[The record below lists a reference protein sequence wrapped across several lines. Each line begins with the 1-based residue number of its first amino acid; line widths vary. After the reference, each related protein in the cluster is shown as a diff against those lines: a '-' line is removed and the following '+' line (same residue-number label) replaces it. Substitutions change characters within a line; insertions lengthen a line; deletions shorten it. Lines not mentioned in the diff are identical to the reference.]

1 MIVLV
6 TGATG
11 LIGKALVEQLLQ
23 KGHTVHYLT
32 TSPKKMQQTDN
43 YKGFLWNPAAYYL
56 DENCLENVQVIF
68 HLAGATIAK
77 RWTKSYKEEI
87 LSSRLTTT
95 QALFDYLRKVPNQVK
110 QIIAASGT
118 AIYPNNTGK
127 NYLEIETSTAST
139 FLGKVVQKWETQANQ
154 LSTLGVKVCLL
165 RTGVVFAATGGALP
179 QLVLPIKLG
188 FGSVMGN
195 GNQLQSWI
203 HLQDI
208 VGLYVFAMEHSW
220 EGTYNAV
227 APEVI
232 SNRVQTQL
240 LAKILKRRLW
250 MPATPKWLMQIIL
263 GEMHQL
269 VFTDI
274 RISCQKALDAG
285 YVFHFPSAK
294 LALQNCLK

>member
-1 MIVLV
+1 MVVLV

-11 LIGKALVEQLLQ
+11 LIGKSLVAALLH
-23 KGHTVHYLT
+23 KGHKVHYLT
-32 TSPKKMQQTDN
+32 TSPKKIQNTPS
-43 YKGFLWNPAAYYL
+43 YKGFLWNPAEYYL
-56 DENCLENVQVIF
+56 DENALENVQVIF

-77 RWTKSYKEEI
+77 RWTRSYKAEI
-87 LSSRLTTT
+87 LSSRLTPAQT
-95 QALFDYLRKVPNQVK
+95 LHDYLRKVPNQVK
-110 QIIAASGT
+110 QVIAASGT

-127 NYLEIETSTAST
+127 YYLEIETNTAST
-139 FLGKVVQKWETQANQ
+139 FLGNVVKQWEANTNQ
-154 LSTLGVKVCLL
+154 LKSLGIQVCLL

-179 QLVLPIKLG
+179 QLVFPIKMG
-188 FGSVMGN
+188 FGSLMGN

-232 SNRVQTQL
+232 SNRTQTQL
-240 LAKILKRRLW
+240 IAKILKRPLFL
-250 MPATPKWLMQIIL
+250 PATPKWLMQFIL

-269 VFTDI
+269 VFTDTQ
-274 RISCQKALDAG
+274 ISCQKALDAG
-285 YVFHFPSAK
+285 YVFQFPTAK
-294 LALQNCLK
+294 KALRACLK